1 MISDLKKKKSPA
13 SSTAFKGGKLL
24 TNWMFF
30 SGYQSEIY
38 SFTLAREFNTVNCYH
53 LSLGFLSACV
63 MQQLYRPTVFLV

>member
-1 MISDLKKKKSPA
+1 MV
-13 SSTAFKGGKLL
+13 FKGGMLL
-24 TNWMFF
+24 TNLMLF

-63 MQQLYRPTVFLV
+63 VLQLYRPTVFLV